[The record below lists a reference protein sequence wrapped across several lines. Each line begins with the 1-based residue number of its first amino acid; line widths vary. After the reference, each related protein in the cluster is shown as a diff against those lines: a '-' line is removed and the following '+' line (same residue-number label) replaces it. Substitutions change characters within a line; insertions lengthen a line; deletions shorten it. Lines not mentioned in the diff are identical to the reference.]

1 MRLRLLALS
10 GTYFLVLISPHFV
23 QPNLVLPRP
32 LHPGPLGLSPAL
44 QLWPR
49 PVLALTLCAFCALRP
64 GSCGAAALL
73 LESDA
78 VAAISVLAE
87 ALPRTLVDTLRVA
100 DGRPGPA
107 RWRCQHPGVPVP

>member
-10 GTYFLVLISPHFV
+10 CTYFLVLISPHLGLAPP
-23 QPNLVLPRP
+23 Q
-32 LHPGPLGLSPAL
+32 HPGPLGVSPAL

-78 VAAISVLAE
+78 VAAICVLAE
-87 ALPRTLVDTLRVA
+87 ALPRTLVDALRVA

-107 RWRCQHPGVPVP
+107 RWKCQHPGVPVP